1 MSDLEVVK
9 GILDKN
15 EGEEIQ
21 VFSTGGKR
29 FIGRVV
35 LATTREKPI
44 TVKEVYEVIMVQSLM
59 AGSGLSAPGGGVAMP
74 QMISQ
79 TYLGP
84 PDITA
89 WADTYVEEMVLN
101 NWDWYYKP
109 TDEILEKTREIIKKT
124 LGRK

>member
-9 GILDKN
+9 GILNKN
-15 EGEEIQ
+15 DGEEIQ
-21 VFSTGGKR
+21 IFSTGGKR

-35 LATTREKPI
+35 LTTTRDKPI
-44 TVKEVYEVIMVQSLM
+44 RVKEVYEVIMVQSLM
-59 AGSGLSAPGGGVAMP
+59 AGSIAGPGGKTALP

-89 WADTYVEEMVLN
+89 WADTYVDEMVLN

-109 TDEILEKTREIIKKT
+109 TDEVLEKAREVIKKT
-124 LGRK
+124 IGRK